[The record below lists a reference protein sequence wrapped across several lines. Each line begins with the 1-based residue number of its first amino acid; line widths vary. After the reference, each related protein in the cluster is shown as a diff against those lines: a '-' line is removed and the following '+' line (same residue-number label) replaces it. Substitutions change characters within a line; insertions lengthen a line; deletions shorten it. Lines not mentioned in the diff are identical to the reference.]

1 MHACSVMSDSVTPWT
16 LASQTPLLMGFRGKN
31 TAVGSHFLLQVCC
44 AVLSCFSP
52 VQLCD
57 TMDHNL
63 PITSVH
69 RILQESTLE
78 WVVVPS
84 ARRFSQLKN

>member
-52 VQLCD
+52 VQLCN
-57 TMDHNL
+57 TMDHKL